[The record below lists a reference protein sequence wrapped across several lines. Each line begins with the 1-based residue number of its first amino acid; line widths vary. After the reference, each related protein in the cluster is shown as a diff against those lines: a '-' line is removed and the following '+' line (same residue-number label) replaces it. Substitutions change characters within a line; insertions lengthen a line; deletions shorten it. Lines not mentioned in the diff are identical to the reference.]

1 MNAMGLMLARIIG
14 RTQDISV
21 RRALGASQTAIIGQC
36 LVETALHWHASGAI
50 LGLLLTL
57 LGVLAMRAALA
68 DDFAALSYLNAQ
80 AIGIEVMLAIAA
92 TIAAG
97 LYPTWRAAH
106 VEPALQ
112 LKAE

>member
-1 MNAMGLMLARIIG
+1 MGLMLARIIG

-36 LVETALHWHASGAI
+36 LVETTVIGVLGAI
-50 LGLLLTL
+50 LGFLLTL
-57 LGVLAMRAALA
+57 LGLLVMRAALA
-68 DDFAALSYLNAQ
+68 DDFSALTYLNAK
-80 AIGIEVMLAIAA
+80 AIGIEVSLAIAA
-92 TIAAG
+92 TIGAG